1 MKKLYLYHKQNLF
14 IKAFC
19 ENLGFFGLYSL
30 IYLYAKSLFN
40 KNMICTTSFIQ
51 FDRKYRSPKKC
62 SNNYVIEALNL

>member
-51 FDRKYRSPKKC
+51 FD
-62 SNNYVIEALNL
+62 